1 MRSTNSFPSYCI
13 TIVKSIEYCYHKNL
27 FLDFE
32 NALPSKL
39 HFPILSWMSDHSFDS
54 ISISTTQHLDLTLYS
69 KVVTF
74 ESSNETLLVAYNR
87 DRRLKREC
95 WRVQNDMCVSNK
107 SFHWQHSVT
116 FLICEKSLNYS
127 VTSMKRDC
135 ISLVPLGTRDRSKR
149 FVIQMSQIMT

>member
-1 MRSTNSFPSYCI
+1 MRHLTWWTCLDMQSSHNDGNHFQGNLITRNFRLRSTNSFPSYCI
-13 TIVKSIEYCYHKNL
+13 TIVKSIEYCQHKNL

-39 HFPILSWMSDHSFDS
+39 HFPILSWMNDHSFDS
-54 ISISTTQHLDLTLYS
+54 ISISTTQHLDLSLYS
-69 KVVTF
+69 NVVTF

-107 SFHWQHSVT
+107 SFH
-116 FLICEKSLNYS
+116 
-127 VTSMKRDC
+127 
-135 ISLVPLGTRDRSKR
+135 
-149 FVIQMSQIMT
+149 